1 MPNSVLDRVSPYI
14 LLVLAA
20 SFWGGNFNIARAFN
34 AQLPP
39 LGLSFW
45 RWTLALL
52 VILPFIWKPMVAQW
66 SSFKQHRGLVL
77 LLALLGVTG
86 FNSLVYLG
94 LQTTTATNGVL
105 MQSINP
111 IFIIILSGLLLG
123 EQASLRQWL
132 GVMIS
137 LGGVI
142 VILVRGDLET
152 LKTLAFQRGDLI
164 ILIAVADW
172 ALYTVL
178 LRKLPPTLKGL
189 PILGYTVCIGWL
201 ALVPLYAY
209 EHLMVQRYMPFN
221 MTSIISVTYVAVF
234 ASVLAY
240 LFWNHGAAKIG
251 ASRTGQFAHIVP
263 VAGILIATLVLG
275 EQLHSY
281 HLLGIV
287 LVASGIILANLPL
300 KTSSAVQQS

>member
-45 RWTLALL
+45 RWTIALL
-52 VILPFIWKPMVAQW
+52 ILLPFIIKPMLAQRH
-66 SSFKQHRGLVL
+66 SFAQHRGLVVI
-77 LLALLGVTG
+77 LALLGVTG

-123 EQASLRQWL
+123 EHATLRQWL

-137 LGGVI
+137 LVGVI
-142 VILVRGDLET
+142 VILIRGDLNT
-152 LKTLAFQRGDLI
+152 FKTLDFQQGDLI
-164 ILIAVADW
+164 ILLAVADW

-178 LRKLPPTLKGL
+178 LRKLPNELKGL

-201 ALVPLYAY
+201 ALLPLYAY
-209 EHLMVQRYMPFN
+209 ENLVLQRHMPFN
-221 MTSIISVTYVAVF
+221 STSVISVTYVALF

-251 ASRTGQFAHIVP
+251 ASRTGQFAHVVP
-263 VAGILIATLVLG
+263 VSGILIATLILG
-275 EQLHSY
+275 EKLHTF
-281 HLLGIV
+281 HFIGIL
-287 LVASGIILANLPL
+287 LVASGIILANLQRKPL
-300 KTSSAVQQS
+300 KTLQTS